1 MKRKLLTAAM
11 CATTAALA
19 VTVAGPAS
27 AASGLAAAAEAGGRY
42 FGTALTDGNL
52 SNSTLIGVVNANF
65 DMATP
70 GNEMKWETSE
80 PNQNQFN
87 FGPGDAIVNFAKA
100 RGMRVRGHNLVWH
113 SQLAG
118 WVTGLPTNQVQ
129 AAMENHI
136 TTEVTHYKGQ
146 LYAWDVVNEPF
157 NEDGTL
163 RSDVFTQA
171 MGNGYIADALR
182 TARAADPSAKLYLND
197 FNIEGSGAKANGMF
211 NLAQSLLQQ
220 GVPLDGIGFE
230 SHFIEGQNPSGIQ
243 ANMQRFANLG
253 LDVAVTELDD
263 RIQLPDSTQK
273 MAQQATD
280 FSNTVKACVAV
291 TRCVGVTPWGIGD
304 ADSWIPGFFSGF
316 GDATMFDMNYQPK
329 PDYNATLT
337 ALGGGGTDTTPPSQ
351 PGTPTASNVTSNSA
365 SLAWTASTDTG
376 GSGLAGYNIYR
387 RQGTTDTLLSQ
398 STTNSATLTGL
409 TASTQFVI
417 VIRARDGAGNL
428 SATSGTV
435 TFTTQAGG
443 GGTGPC
449 RVGYSAS
456 NWGAGSNGF
465 TANITLTNT
474 GTAAINGWTLAFSF
488 PSGQQLTPPG
498 WSATW
503 AQNGANLTATN
514 LDWNRTLAAGTGSTT
529 FGFNGTFTGT
539 NTAPTSFTLNGT
551 ACTIG

>member
-1 MKRKLLTAAM
+1 
-11 CATTAALA
+11 
-19 VTVAGPAS
+19 
-27 AASGLAAAAEAGGRY
+27 
-42 FGTALTDGNL
+42 
-52 SNSTLIGVVNANF
+52 VNNNF
-65 DMATP
+65 DMVTP
-70 GNEMKWETSE
+70 GNEMKWDTTE
-80 PNQNQFN
+80 PSRNSFN
-87 FGPGDAIVNFAKA
+87 FGPGDQIVNFAKT
-100 RGMRVRGHNLVWH
+100 RNMRVRGHNLVWH

-182 TARAADPSAKLYLND
+182 TARAADPAAKLYLND
-197 FNIEGSGAKANGMF
+197 FNIEGPGAKANGMF

-230 SHFIEGQNPSGIQ
+230 SHFIEGQNPAGMQ
-243 ANMQRFANLG
+243 ANMQRFAALG

-263 RIQLPDSTQK
+263 RIQLPDNAQK

-280 FSNTVKACVAV
+280 FSNTVKACLGV
-291 TRCVGVTPWGIGD
+291 TRCVGVTQWGIGD

-329 PDYNATLT
+329 PSYNSTLT
-337 ALGGGGTDTTPPSQ
+337 ALGGSGGTPDTTAPTT
-351 PGTPTASNVTSNSA
+351 PGTPTAANVTSNSA
-365 SLAWTASTDTG
+365 SLTWAASTDTG

-409 TASTQFVI
+409 AASTQFTI

-428 SATSGTV
+428 STASNAV
-435 TFTTQAGG
+435 TFTTMAGGG

-449 RVGYSAS
+449 RVTYTAS
-456 NWGAGSNGF
+456 NWGSGSNGF
-465 TANITLTNT
+465 TANVTITNT
-474 GTAAINGWTLAFSF
+474 GTSAINGWTLAFAF
-488 PSGQQLTPPG
+488 PSGQSITPPG

-503 AQNGANLTATN
+503 AQTGANVTATN
-514 LDWNRTLAAGTGSTT
+514 LDWNRTLNAGTGSTT
-529 FGFNGTFTGT
+529 MGFNGTFTGT
-539 NTAPTSFTLNGT
+539 NTAPASFTLNGT
-551 ACTIG
+551 ACTTG